1 MKLIYTIAAFTAA
14 TFAANATLIVVD
26 NLNLPT
32 PDAGGSQSTYG
43 VQSFTPI
50 VAGIGT
56 LDSVT
61 PNSPLPATVFLEG
74 AEFLRGPTGTADPG
88 LIFIDVYEGVGNGG
102 TYIGSS
108 ANSFDVN
115 NTPALSSLAWTF
127 NGLGLNSGV
136 EHALVFSSDACPV
149 I

>member
-61 PNSPLPATVFLEG
+61 PNSPLPP
-74 AEFLRGPTGTADPG
+74 R
-88 LIFIDVYEGVGNGG
+88 
-102 TYIGSS
+102 
-108 ANSFDVN
+108 
-115 NTPALSSLAWTF
+115 SSLRVP
-127 NGLGLNSGV
+127 NSLGDRR
-136 EHALVFSSDACPV
+136 ALLIQV
-149 I
+149 